1 MNLLGLGLSY
11 VLVFLVIG
19 LSTLLQKKGLLGD
32 EGARKFIHIGV
43 SNWWILA
50 MFTFDLWYIAVIA
63 PITFVLLNYYSYK
76 TNLIKSMERSGKGN
90 LGTVYFPISLVIL
103 VLIGFGLKS
112 DLARFNIPILV
123 LVGAVGILTLGYG
136 DGLAAVI
143 GKKYGKYK
151 IVNDKS
157 ILGSLT
163 MLVVTFVVV
172 TLISLIHLNLPMSL
186 LAGLTI
192 AVIATAVELFTPK
205 GLDNLT
211 VPLVSS
217 LMYYLL
223 LLF

>member
-19 LSTLLQKKGLLGD
+19 LSTLLQKKGLLAD

-112 DLARFNIPILV
+112 DLARFDIPILV

-157 ILGSLT
+157 ILGSLS

-172 TLISLIHLNLPMSL
+172 TFISLIHLNLPMSL
-186 LAGLTI
+186 LVGLTI